1 MDQLRIPK
9 SSGELDVLLL
19 TGEYQNTAGWV
30 ALSEHNQEVFFTQVK
45 SDPPS
50 WLYRWFKALR
60 AISLTATIMPAIA
73 TVFLCLVLDAH
84 IQWWVLVPALIAM
97 VLLQI
102 SVNLLNDVED
112 YLKLIDLPDTLGG
125 SGVIQSAWL
134 TTKQIRNAGWGC
146 FVLAGLLALPVFVV
160 APSII
165 LLCAL
170 LAGIGV
176 IGYSS
181 KPFGFKYKALGD
193 VWVFLLCGP
202 VLTAGVSL
210 AATGVIQPASLL
222 LGCFFGLLAGTI
234 LNANNIN
241 DINVDKKAGAIT
253 IAGKLGLKNASVLQ
267 LLYYVGAFGAL
278 LMVATLIHLSL
289 LLPLLALPLVIK
301 HLKVL
306 FLAQSSEDPNLN
318 EIRFDAAKMHL
329 LMSVL
334 MCIGLLLTWGWF

>member
-9 SSGELDVLLL
+9 TSGELATLLL
-19 TGEYQNTAGWV
+19 TGEYQHTVGWV
-30 ALSEHNQEVFFTQVK
+30 ATSQQNQEVLFAQVG
-45 SDPPS
+45 SVRPS
-50 WLYRWFKALR
+50 WVYRWFKAIR
-60 AISLTATIMPAIA
+60 AISLTATIMPALA
-73 TVFLCLVLDAH
+73 TVLLCLVLQAN
-84 IQWWVLVPALIAM
+84 IQWWVLMPALLAM

-112 YLKLIDLPDTLGG
+112 YLKLIDLPNTLGG

-146 FVLAGLLALPVFVV
+146 FVLASLLAVPAFVS

-165 LLCAL
+165 LICAV

-210 AATGVIQPASLL
+210 AGTGVIQPASLL

-253 IAGKLGLKNASVLQ
+253 LAGKLGLKNASVLQ
-267 LLYYVGAFGAL
+267 MLYYLGAFIAL
-278 LMVATLIHLSL
+278 AMVTKTTHFLL
-289 LLPLLALPLVIK
+289 LLPLFALPLVIK
-301 HLKVL
+301 HLKTL
-306 FLAQSSEDPNLN
+306 FLAQSSDDSSLN

-334 MCIGLLLTWGWF
+334 VCIGLIVTWGWF